1 MFCTRGRKIQSHW
14 GDLSS
19 IIKSSEEEIP
29 ARMHTSLDPGEILAA
44 TNIAKEF
51 NVDVTVDHSFG
62 SQMVDEKLAEANI
75 PVIAGPLMIA
85 KLSPMYRY
93 ISDDISAILSSK
105 GVKLL

>member
-14 GDLSS
+14 GDLSG

-51 NVDVTVDHSFG
+51 NVEVTVDHSFR

-75 PVIAGPLMIA
+75 PVIAEPLMIA

-93 ISDDISAILSSK
+93 IFR
-105 GVKLL
+105 